1 MDELKAKSRDYA
13 SYSIKPLTAREID
26 RVIELVTNLEE
37 IPNVSQIIRLLSQLP
52 LAQGRI
58 ILGRC
63 ADEISI

>member
-37 IPNVSQIIRLLSQLP
+37 IPNVSHIIRLLS
-52 LAQGRI
+52 
-58 ILGRC
+58 
-63 ADEISI
+63 